1 MSNKGYYGLNG
12 PNQEAL
18 RIAACVKA
26 EQRAMEEAREYDEQ
40 RELER
45 ERRQDERLE
54 KIFKGFSSFGQNS
67 EPINPFGHISIVN
80 ADSVIQNAAT
90 ITNITLTEEQ
100 FKQLLDAVS
109 SK

>member
-18 RIAACVKA
+18 RIAAYAKA

-54 KIFKGFSSFGQNS
+54 KIFNGFSSFGQNS
-67 EPINPFGHISIVN
+67 EPTNPFDHINILN
-80 ADSVIQNAAT
+80 ANSVTQNAAT